1 MLDHLKLPSRLVL
14 VIFVYWIIQT
24 VADVATMYFS
34 PEYAEI
40 KFNWSQ
46 VWMKKSLIA
55 LYFLITSFLA
65 FVWYRDHTITVTNW
79 LKSLLQLSL
88 VGILWALVFEIH
100 HSIIQIILFDNEAP
114 FFEIYQRNLNL
125 YTIYT
130 YFSLFSIVVVA
141 NAYYY
146 YRSMTQKKAESAELQ
161 LKLVNTELMLY
172 RAQLEP
178 HFLFNSLN
186 SIASL
191 VRLERKEQA
200 TDALSGLSTLLRSVV
215 EVGNKQLMPL
225 QWELEFTDHYVKLQ
239 KLRFGKKLEVN
250 ITATDIDDNA
260 KLPVMLL
267 QPLIENAINHGSL
280 ADSELCQIDVN
291 LNKQGNDC
299 YVLASN
305 KVARNK
311 STESSGVGL
320 QNMRYRLKALYQD
333 DFELNTQEQQGQFKV
348 HIRFSLHK
356 AENQ

>member
-1 MLDHLKLPSRLVL
+1 MGLVT
-14 VIFVYWIIQT
+14 VIFIYWIIQT
-24 VADVATMYFS
+24 VAEVATMYFS

-46 VWMKKSLIA
+46 VWIKKSLMT
-55 LYFLITSFLA
+55 LYFLATSFLV
-65 FVWYRDHTITVTNW
+65 FVWYRDHIITVANW
-79 LKSLLQLSL
+79 IKSLVQLSL
-88 VGILWALVFEIH
+88 IGILWALLFEIH
-100 HSIIQIILFDNEAP
+100 HSIIQIILFDVEDP
-114 FFEIYQRNLNL
+114 FWRIYQRNLSL

-146 YRSMTQKKAESAELQ
+146 YQSMTQKKAESAELQ

-191 VRLERKEQA
+191 IRLERKEQA

-215 EVGNKQLMPL
+215 EIGNKQLMPL
-225 QWELEFTDHYVKLQ
+225 QWELEFTDHYVRLQ

-250 ITATDIDDNA
+250 ITTSGIDDNA

-267 QPLIENAINHGSL
+267 QPLIENAINHGAL

-291 LNKQGNDC
+291 LSKKSNDC
-299 YVLASN
+299 YVTASN
-305 KVARNK
+305 KIARNK
-311 STESSGVGL
+311 STKSSGVGL
-320 QNMRYRLKALYQD
+320 QNMRYRLRALYQD
-333 DFELNTQEQQGQFKV
+333 NFELNTQELQGQFKV
-348 HIRFSLHK
+348 HIRFPLRK
-356 AENQ
+356 VENQ